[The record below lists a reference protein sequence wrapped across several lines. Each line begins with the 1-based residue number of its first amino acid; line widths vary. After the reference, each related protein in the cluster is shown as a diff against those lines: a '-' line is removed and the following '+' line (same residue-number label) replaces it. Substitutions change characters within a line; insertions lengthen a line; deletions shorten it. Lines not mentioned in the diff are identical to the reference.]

1 MKSYVFLIIC
11 SIILSSCN
19 EKTKRQDIDMKVET
33 TYNPVVYFEIPVENV
48 ERAMNF
54 YKAVFSFEFQEES
67 IDGNQMALFPF
78 DDKKKGISG
87 ALAKGDI
94 YKPSISGVLIYFQTT
109 DIEQILASV
118 VENGGK
124 VLYPKTSNGELGA
137 VAEFQDCEGNRIALY
152 QKK

>member
-1 MKSYVFLIIC
+1 
-11 SIILSSCN
+11 
-19 EKTKRQDIDMKVET
+19 MKVET

-109 DIEQILASV
+109 DIKQILASV